1 MRASRAEIDA
11 LPIFPLTVED
21 FLHKDECREL
31 LDFLSSDH
39 ADFGS
44 FDLTADYWSGRTLT
58 PDRLTQNPVLD
69 SFRGIR
75 DRVVNLLHANLE
87 VHLGPQPPLFADLV
101 NFARW
106 PPGYELHPHA
116 DSENPDGV
124 PHPFPWRDFASVIY
138 LNDDYEGGAI
148 YFPNLNIELKPRP
161 GTLITFPGTLRYL
174 HGVRCVTSGMRH
186 TIASF
191 ITFDESKRYD
201 F

>member
-1 MRASRAEIDA
+1 MRASRADIDA
-11 LPIFPLTVED
+11 LPVFPLIVEN
-21 FLHKDECREL
+21 FLQRDECQEL
-31 LDFLSSDH
+31 LAFLNSDH

-44 FDLTADYWSGRTLT
+44 FDLSADYWSGRTLT
-58 PDRLTQNPVLD
+58 PDRLAHQSILG
-69 SFRGIR
+69 SFRDIR
-75 DRVVNLLHANLE
+75 DRVVTTLHSTLE
-87 VHLGPQPPLFADLV
+87 AHLGLQPPLFADLV

-106 PPGYELHPHA
+106 PSGYELHPHA
-116 DSENPDGV
+116 DSENPDGI

-138 LNDDYEGGAI
+138 LNDDYDGGTI
-148 YFPNLNIELKPRP
+148 YFPNLNIELKPLP

-174 HGVRCVTSGMRH
+174 HGVRRVTGGMRH